1 MKKRYQKPTIEI
13 EDFRLDVE
21 IASRNP
27 AYDAAMQAYRIYCDG
42 AGIAP
47 TEEGFAAFLSSNGWD
62 ANDGWCYFTAYVPS

>member
-1 MKKRYQKPTIEI
+1 MKKPYQKPTIEI

-27 AYDAAMQAYRIYCDG
+27 AYDAAWQAYTIYCTG

-47 TEEGFAAFLSSNGWD
+47 TEDGFTEFLKTSAWD
-62 ANDGWCYFTAYVPS
+62 SNDGWCYFTAYIPS